1 MDFSFTQRQRLIRSA
16 VRDLLEKEC
25 GADLIRE
32 MENDE
37 KGYSPELWHK
47 LAELGWLGLF
57 FPNKYGGSGASF
69 FDLIVFLEEIGRYL
83 VPVPF
88 LSTVIL
94 GGMSILY
101 GGSEEQKQTLLPKIA
116 NGELILTMALTEPDP
131 IYSVSGI
138 KIGATRE
145 GNSYLINGIKVFI
158 PSAHI
163 ADYLV
168 VPTLTQG
175 KEKDNDGITLFL
187 IETKRSDV
195 SCNVLNTTASSKLC
209 EVVFN
214 RTKVASE
221 SILGQFNEG
230 WVVLRKVLELATVAQ
245 CALMVGGAEKVLEM
259 TVDYAKKRIQFNRP
273 IGSFQAIQHRCS
285 NMLVDLDGAKFV
297 TYEAAWKLG
306 QGLPNT
312 LEVSIAK
319 AWVNQA
325 YQRICANGHQVHG
338 GIGVIKDHD
347 MYLYSMR
354 AKEAEFFLG
363 DTTFHRGVIAER
375 LGL

>member
-1 MDFSFTQRQRLIRSA
+1 MDFSFTQRQRVIRSV

-25 GADLIRE
+25 TSNLIRE
-32 MENDE
+32 MESDE

-47 LAELGWLGLF
+47 MAELGWLGLF

-83 VPVPF
+83 VPIPF

-94 GGMSILY
+94 GGTSILY
-101 GGSEEQKQTLLPKIA
+101 GGSEEQRQKFLPKII

-131 IYSVSGI
+131 IYSASGI
-138 KIGATRE
+138 KIRAIRE
-145 GNSYLINGIKVFI
+145 GNSYLINGIKLFI

-163 ADYLV
+163 ADYLA

-175 KEKDNDGITLFL
+175 SGKDGDGITLFL
-187 IETKRSDV
+187 IEKKRSDV

-214 RTKVASE
+214 RTQVANE
-221 SILGQFNEG
+221 SMLGQFNEG
-230 WVVLRKVLELATVAQ
+230 WAVLKKVLELATVAQ

-259 TVDYAKKRIQFNRP
+259 AVDYAKKRIQFNRP

-285 NMLVDLDGAKFV
+285 NMLVDLDGAKFA
-297 TYEAAWKLG
+297 TYEAAWKLSR
-306 QGLPNT
+306 GLPST
-312 LEVSIAK
+312 LEVSVAK

-325 YQRICANGHQVHG
+325 YQRICSNGHQVHG

-347 MYLYSMR
+347 MHLYSMR

-363 DTTFHRGVIAER
+363 DTIFHREVVAKQLR
-375 LGL
+375 L